1 MSKVPRI
8 FIEDPRIL
16 IRSDFDLMLMSK
28 YDAFYRRIVE
38 LVLSDLEG
46 TLESDHL
53 CTIVDGGGAEYDMHL
68 KSDGYVKSLGKAKEY
83 FLTIEEYETCALIDQ
98 MSAKFE

>member
-1 MSKVPRI
+1 MSKAPRI

-16 IRSDFDLMLMSK
+16 IKSDFDLLLMSK

-38 LVLSDLEG
+38 MVLSHLEG

-53 CTIVDGGGAEYDMHL
+53 CTVVDGGGTEYDMHL
-68 KSDGYVKSLGKAKEY
+68 GLDGYTKSLAKAKQY
-83 FLTIEEYETCALIDQ
+83 FLAIEEYETCALIDQ
-98 MSAKFE
+98 MSNKL